1 MASRVKQRREV
12 LSESRMREICTSG
25 SMSGDG
31 KRGVAEWPK
40 LPRPSS
46 TLPKGRTAP
55 APPTG
60 SQSTCPWRIRKLR
73 CDRHLEQ
80 TAAMVPPCV
89 MVKSGMG
96 GRRLA
101 RSFSRSAAAE
111 RLVNAIVIVIISEL
125 FQLSPQVDSV
135 PDQHVVKKLPSYR
148 PDQPFHER
156 MGHRYE
162 RDRLNLLDL

>member
-60 SQSTCPWRIRKLR
+60 SKSTCPWRIRKLR

-89 MVKSGMG
+89 VVKGGMG

-111 RLVNAIVIVIISEL
+111 RKDLRIRHGQVEVLRQTMSSLTSPLKSLVSET
-125 FQLSPQVDSV
+125 
-135 PDQHVVKKLPSYR
+135 LPSGGTLPR
-148 PDQPFHER
+148 S
-156 MGHRYE
+156 
-162 RDRLNLLDL
+162 DRVGQISGSRSWNPAQS